1 MKHAIQ
7 FFEQNPN
14 LKKQIFV
21 ATDDTLVINSLEI
34 EYKEFKFTTNAD
46 RKKDPTQWMHH
57 RYSSNEFLRIL
68 IDIWL
73 LSDCDL
79 FIGTFSSHV
88 SRLVFEFIQFKNKK
102 NQKVVSLDSEWYN
115 GVGVNSDYPKK

>member
-14 LKKQIFV
+14 LTKQIFV

-34 EYKEFKFTTNAD
+34 EYKEYKFTTNAD
-46 RKKDPTQWMHH
+46 RNKDPTQWMHH

-68 IDIWL
+68 IDVWL

-102 NQKVVSLDSEWYN
+102 NQKVISLDSEWYN

>member
-21 ATDDTLVINSLEI
+21 ATDDITIIQSLEM

-46 RKKDPTQWMHH
+46 RTKDPSQWMHH
-57 RYSSNEFLRIL
+57 RYSSVEFLRVL
-68 IDIWL
+68 LDVLL

-88 SRLVFEFIQFKNKK
+88 SRLVFEFIQFNNKK
-102 NQKVVSLDSEWYN
+102 NQKSISLDSEWYN
-115 GVGVNSDYPKK
+115 GVGVDYNYPKK